1 MFICLFVDWP
11 DEPNLA
17 GAGPAR
23 LLYRLF
29 EPALRG

>member
-11 DEPNLA
+11 DEPNVT
-17 GAGPAR
+17 GAGSAR
-23 LLYRLF
+23 LPYRLV

>member
-23 LLYRLF
+23 LPYRLV
-29 EPALRG
+29 ELAQRG